1 MCKNDNGDRHGDT
14 MEQEKDKIKDI
25 LKQSIEHRHFK
36 KLVLSKARDKSVLRS
51 CAVLL
56 ATREGEQVMLETFTK
71 DNKAYHK
78 SLTLETA
85 CEQLAELA
93 LCDYMQTN
101 IITTAGECEIKVS
114 KSGAVYI
121 SNKIKSSGDIALPM
135 LHNKEKHRI
144 LDEYTSE
151 PFLFKLG
158 ICDKNGRIHDKMQ
171 SKYRQINRF
180 LELVGDLKSELT
192 RRKRILVYDLCCGKS
207 YLSFALYFYLERV
220 LSLEV
225 EMIGADLKRDVVEYC
240 NSVAAASGM
249 KGLRFICGDIAQL
262 GLDAAPDMVVSLHAC
277 DTATDIV
284 LAHAIKSGARMILS
298 TPCCH
303 HELFASRADMSEQAR
318 RELDFVLKSSMSAQ
332 KLCECFTDSLRAK
345 TLEAYGYSV
354 ESVELV
360 TPDDT
365 PKNLLIRARKND
377 RLSESLLN
385 ARRLELAAAREYVG
399 ARLTLE
405 KLLSK

>member
-14 MEQEKDKIKDI
+14 MEREKEKIADI
-25 LKQSIEHRHFK
+25 IKEAVARKHFK

-56 ATREGEQVMLETFTK
+56 AARDGEHFMLETFTK
-71 DNKAYHK
+71 DNKAYHTDLK
-78 SLTLETA
+78 LDTA
-85 CEQLAELA
+85 YERLAELA

-101 IITTAGECEIKVS
+101 IITTAGECEIKIS
-114 KSGAVYI
+114 RSGAVYI
-121 SNKIKSSGDIALPM
+121 ANTIKTDGATVEPM
-135 LHNKEKHRI
+135 LHNKEKRHI
-144 LDEYTSE
+144 LDKYTNE
-151 PFLFKLG
+151 PFLYKLG

-180 LELVGDLKSELT
+180 LELVGDYSSELT
-192 RRKRILVYDLCCGKS
+192 KHKRILVYDLCCGKS

-220 LSLEV
+220 LELEV

-249 KGLRFICGDIAQL
+249 RGLRFVCGDIAQF

-284 LAHAIKSGARMILS
+284 LAHAINSGARMILS

-303 HELFASRADMSEQAR
+303 HELFAARAEMSEQAR
-318 RELDFVLKSSMSAQ
+318 RELGFVLKSSMSAQ

-354 ESVELV
+354 ETIELV

-365 PKNLLIRARKND
+365 PKNLLIRAHKND
-377 RLSESLLN
+377 RLSESSLK
-385 ARRLELAAAREYVG
+385 ARRKELDAAREYIG
-399 ARLTLE
+399 ATLALE
-405 KLLSK
+405 RLLSK